1 MEKAEGLM
9 GVDEARE
16 SKPSLALSLSAA
28 IYSISYM
35 GQTQR
40 LSIHFQQLIK
50 KLWSFLQTVLK
61 FMFDLFLGSDSAA
74 YMSVLQG
81 LRTSGLKGYMCCENH
96 C

>member
-40 LSIHFQQLIK
+40 LSIHFQQLSK
-50 KLWSFLQTVLK
+50 KVK
-61 FMFDLFLGSDSAA
+61 
-74 YMSVLQG
+74 
-81 LRTSGLKGYMCCENH
+81 H
-96 C
+96 CGHFYKLY